1 MNNNELILLIFILAI
16 FIVFSATMIACFILL
31 YKSVNKI
38 DSRIE
43 FMFNDYRQLYSLRY
57 KLNKDDLALLDTIIN
72 ESLNEYK
79 ILNFEYENN
88 IYIKE
93 DEINKM
99 VASVLKNVLTKMSPL
114 FLDKLSY
121 IYNKNVLEDEILKK
135 VRFSV
140 LAYVTEVNGNY
151 KG

>member
-1 MNNNELILLIFILAI
+1 MNNSELILLIFILAI
-16 FIVFSATMIACFILL
+16 FIVLSATMIACFILL
-31 YKSVNKI
+31 YKSVSKI

-140 LAYVTEVNGNY
+140 LEYVTEVNGNY